1 MDTSARSR
9 LISKT
14 MTSFTPASGSWAI
27 ITGAGSGIGRML
39 ALHFAAK
46 GLKVAVLDIS
56 RETAEETLA
65 LVQATGGA
73 GRAEACD
80 VSDEDAIKALADR
93 FTAEGVVPSMLW
105 INAGVGSA
113 DTVGSGKPRT
123 IRWLYDVNVLGA
135 IWTAQAF
142 LPLLR
147 ANAGASRHVG
157 ITASSASVVPVQAPF
172 TLYAHTKQATAA
184 VGEALTAELADE
196 GIGVTILCPGILNTE
211 IWNSGR
217 ARPERHGGSRSMPE
231 EAGAHWREQPGPEIL
246 AGPIDAVLS
255 EGGGWCIVPTQDNRT
270 QRQMTERHAA
280 QQRGV
285 RLPD

>member
-1 MDTSARSR
+1 MAA
-9 LISKT
+9 
-14 MTSFTPASGSWAI
+14 FTPASGSWAV

-46 GLKVAVLDIS
+46 GLKIAVLDIL
-56 RETAEETLA
+56 AEKAAETLA
-65 LVQATGGA
+65 LVEAAGGS

-80 VSDEDAIKALADR
+80 VSDEAAIKALAARMAD
-93 FTAEGVVPSMLW
+93 EGVVPSLLW

-113 DTVGSGKPRT
+113 ETVGSGKPGA
-123 IRWLYDVNVLGA
+123 IRWLYEVNVLGA

-157 ITASSASVVPVQAPF
+157 VTASSASVVPVQGPF

-184 VGEALTAELADE
+184 VAEALSAELAPE
-196 GIGVTILCPGILNTE
+196 GIGVTILCPGILNTD

-217 ARPERHGGSRSMPE
+217 ARPERHGGARELPDD
-231 EAGAHWREQPGPEIL
+231 AGAHWRAQPGPEVL
-246 AGPIDAVLS
+246 AGPIDAVMA
-255 EGGGWCIVPTQDNRT
+255 EGGGWCIVPTEDRT
-270 QRQMTERHAA
+270 EPLMAERHAA
-280 QQRGV
+280 QRMG
-285 RLPD
+285 LHKPG

>member
-1 MDTSARSR
+1 MAA
-9 LISKT
+9 
-14 MTSFTPASGSWAI
+14 FAPAPGSWAI

-46 GLKVAVLDIS
+46 GLRIAALDIS
-56 RETAEETLA
+56 ADSASETLA
-65 LVQATGGA
+65 LVEAAGGS
-73 GRAEACD
+73 GRADACD
-80 VSDEDAIKALADR
+80 VSDEAAVKALAVRMAAD
-93 FTAEGVVPSMLW
+93 GIVPSLLW

-113 DTVGSGKPRT
+113 ETVGQGKPGV
-123 IRWLYDVNVLGA
+123 IRWLYEVNVLGA

-157 ITASSASVVPVQAPF
+157 VTASSASVVPVQGPF

-184 VGEALTAELADE
+184 VGEALTAELAEE

-217 ARPERHGGSRSMPE
+217 ARPERFGGARSMPE
-231 EAGAHWREQPGPEIL
+231 EAGAHWREQPGPEVL
-246 AGPIDAVLS
+246 AGPIETVLA

-270 QRQMTERHAA
+270 ERLMTERHAA
-280 QQRGV
+280 QKLGV
-285 RLPD
+285 RLPG